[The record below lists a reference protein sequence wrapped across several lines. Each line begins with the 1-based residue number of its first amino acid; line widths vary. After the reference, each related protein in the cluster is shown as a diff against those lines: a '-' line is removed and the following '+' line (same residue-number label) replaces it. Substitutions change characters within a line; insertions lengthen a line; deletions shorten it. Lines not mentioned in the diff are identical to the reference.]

1 MPFYRALSTNASK
14 YFPPFAVLM
23 AFALVVAGCDQD
35 LSSDTTSTMTIQEA
49 LDKHTRDLV
58 ALDGVQGTAQGRC
71 DEQPCITVYV
81 LEKTPELR
89 QAVPDTL
96 EGYPVSLVKT
106 ERFEAQPPQQS
117 DSSSESRGEGS

>member
-1 MPFYRALSTNASK
+1 ML
-14 YFPPFAVLM
+14 LIGLG
-23 AFALVVAGCDQD
+23 ALV
-35 LSSDTTSTMTIQEA
+35 LSGGLMSCTGGGPVERQQETATSDTTTTSTMTIQEA
-49 LDKHTRDLV
+49 LDKHTRDLM

-117 DSSSESRGEGS
+117 DSSSESRGEES